1 MSELFK
7 LKPCEECNGTGDA
20 HHQGHDYDC
29 PYCLGT
35 GYEEPAKRI
44 MNLELMLNQH
54 KETLKS
60 GDAYNNELAQ
70 KFEITLEQRD
80 SYKERY
86 TKLAGKY
93 AIEMHEITEQRDSL
107 AEEITQLKSQLT
119 QTRGAVTISRN
130 GYVQE
135 LEQQR
140 DRLVEALLELRN
152 SESFSLCGAAYE
164 IIEKALQ
171 SLTPKR

>member
-29 PYCLGT
+29 PDCLGT

-80 SYKERY
+80 
-86 TKLAGKY
+86 KLA
-93 AIEMHEITEQRDSL
+93 E
-107 AEEITQLKSQLT
+107 
-119 QTRGAVTISRN
+119 AVNAATVLIAAKGRHN
-130 GYVQE
+130 TM
-135 LEQQR
+135 L
-140 DRLVEALLELRN
+140 
-152 SESFSLCGAAYE
+152 AYE
-164 IIEKALQ
+164 GLRSAL
-171 SLTPKR
+171 SPKNANSPPTGGKEA

>member
-20 HHQGHDYDC
+20 HHQGHYYDC
-29 PYCLGT
+29 PDCLGT

-60 GDAYNNELAQ
+60 GDVYNNELAQ

-80 SYKERY
+80 R
-86 TKLAGKY
+86 
-93 AIEMHEITEQRDSL
+93 L
-107 AEEITQLKSQLT
+107 AEALRSIKNELGVPQPEYPAPVAN
-119 QTRGAVTISRN
+119 AVKIADE
-130 GYVQE
+130 V
-135 LEQQR
+135 
-140 DRLVEALLELRN
+140 
-152 SESFSLCGAAYE
+152 
-164 IIEKALQ
+164 LQ
-171 SLTPKR
+171 SLTPNEP

>member
-29 PYCLGT
+29 PDCLGT

-80 SYKERY
+80 R
-86 TKLAGKY
+86 LAGVLNRIANNNVQDLPETDY
-93 AIEMHEITEQRDSL
+93 AYELGRMEGIAKM
-107 AEEITQLKSQLT
+107 ALKSLTLT
-119 QTRGAVTISRN
+119 QP
-130 GYVQE
+130 E
-135 LEQQR
+135 
-140 DRLVEALLELRN
+140 
-152 SESFSLCGAAYE
+152 
-164 IIEKALQ
+164 
-171 SLTPKR
+171 PK

>member
-29 PYCLGT
+29 PDCLGT

-60 GDAYNNELAQ
+60 GNVYNNELAQ
-70 KFEITLEQRD
+70 KFEAALEQRD
-80 SYKERY
+80 R
-86 TKLAGKY
+86 
-93 AIEMHEITEQRDSL
+93 L
-107 AEEITQLKSQLT
+107 AEEVGQLKSRLT
-119 QTRGAVTISRN
+119 QTMGAVTISRN

-140 DRLVEALLELRN
+140 DRLAEALEHSMKHMRH
-152 SESFSLCGAAYE
+152 SLNCPARVLQNLHPCNCQMQWAYNNT
-164 IIEKALQ
+164 IEALQ
-171 SLTPKR
+171 SLTSKP

>member
-29 PYCLGT
+29 PDCLGT

-80 SYKERY
+80 
-86 TKLAGKY
+86 KLA
-93 AIEMHEITEQRDSL
+93 E
-107 AEEITQLKSQLT
+107 
-119 QTRGAVTISRN
+119 AVNAATVLIAAKGRHN
-130 GYVQE
+130 TM
-135 LEQQR
+135 L
-140 DRLVEALLELRN
+140 
-152 SESFSLCGAAYE
+152 AYE
-164 IIEKALQ
+164 GLRSAL
-171 SLTPKR
+171 SPKNVKVSAPARKEGL